1 LKTHGVLKDSAEREP
16 GVDSIDHSNDLQRI
30 KPMRSSKGIF
40 DERFT
45 YKGIELARC
54 RPWKIADERL
64 RRFIAGAGK
73 CRPTCN
79 QLTDTVAMLIA
90 CLASAT
96 STMKRRRL
104 LLLSLARRLVN
115 RWVAAAIAYRVKQLR
130 HARPRARHPDVSFA
144 VSVRQAS
151 VDFHV

>member
-1 LKTHGVLKDSAEREP
+1 
-16 GVDSIDHSNDLQRI
+16 
-30 KPMRSSKGIF
+30 MRSSKGIF
-40 DERFT
+40 DERCT

-54 RPWKIADERL
+54 RPWKITSDLL
-64 RRFIAGAGK
+64 RRFIAGVEK
-73 CRPTCN
+73 YRPTCN
-79 QLTDTVAMLIA
+79 RLTNTVAMLTA

-96 STMKRRRL
+96 PAMKRYGLFL
-104 LLLSLARRLVN
+104 LWLAERLVN